1 MTNKRY
7 EIIERVPTVWEHQT
21 LWEAVGW
28 GSVNLDMTERSLSNS
43 VYGIVIIHEQSVVGM
58 GRIVGDGVMYFY
70 IQDVAVLPGH
80 QNKGI
85 GKLIIDHLLG
95 YINRKAFTGAFVGLF
110 ATQANDAFYEKF
122 GFKDYSPTMTGMF
135 KVIEK

>member
-1 MTNKRY
+1 MTNKQY
-7 EIIERVPTVWEHQT
+7 EIIERSPTVSEHQK

-28 GSVNLDMTERSLSNS
+28 GGVNLDMTRQSLANA
-43 VYGIVIIHEQSVVGM
+43 VYSIVVIHEESVIGM

-70 IQDVAVLPGH
+70 IQDVAVLPEY

-85 GKLIIDHLLG
+85 GKLILDHLLT
-95 YINRKAFTGAFVGLF
+95 YINQNGLAGAFVGLF
-110 ATQANDAFYEKF
+110 ASQANDTFYEKF